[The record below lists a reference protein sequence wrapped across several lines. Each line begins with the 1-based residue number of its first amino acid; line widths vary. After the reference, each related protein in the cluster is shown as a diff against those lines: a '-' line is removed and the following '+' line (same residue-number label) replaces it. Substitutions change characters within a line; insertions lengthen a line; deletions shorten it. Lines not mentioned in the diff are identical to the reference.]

1 MGLQVLIAGAG
12 PVGLTLAAELARYGV
27 SVRLIDKTAA
37 GTDKS
42 KALVVWSRTLE
53 LLDRAGC
60 ADAFIAAGQKVV
72 AANVVA
78 GGDKE
83 IGRIDLTDVDSPYPY
98 ALMLPQSETER
109 LLEEHLGR
117 LGLRVERSTELVD
130 FAAADSALVDGG
142 SGVTAT
148 VRRPDGTSET
158 IDSDWLVGCD
168 GAHSTVRHQ
177 RGMAFPGDTLDTEW
191 VLADVH
197 VTGLTTPESE
207 LALYWHEDGMLAFF
221 PIGPGRYRIIA
232 DLGPPRTEHLQD
244 PTLAEIQALVERR
257 GPAGIALTDPV
268 WLSAFRINER
278 KVEHYRDDK
287 IFLAGDAA
295 HIHSPAGGQGM
306 NTGMQDAFN
315 LAWKLALVGS
325 GQAGPERLLASYSA
339 ERSPIGAQVVANTAR
354 LTTLATLRGHTVQAA
369 RNFIAGLVFG
379 LAPVR
384 RAMASAVTEISI
396 GYPHSPLNGPAHHT
410 HPAPGERMPPQ
421 PGEAPI
427 GAGTTPRFAL
437 FAAPGEA
444 VTALLRQCSEL
455 LEPVPRAPLHAEASW
470 LVRPDGYVAAV
481 AAPGDEACF
490 ADYLENL

>member
-12 PVGLTLAAELARYGV
+12 PVGLTLAVELARYGV
-27 SVRLIDKTAA
+27 SVRIVDKNRER
-37 GTDKS
+37 TDKS

-53 LLDRAGC
+53 LLDRTGC
-60 ADAFIAAGQKVV
+60 ADAFIAAGRKGV
-72 AANVVA
+72 AANIVA
-78 GGDKE
+78 RDKE
-83 IGRIDLTDVDSPYPY
+83 IGRIDLTHVASPYPY

-109 LLEEHLGR
+109 LLEEHLGG
-117 LGLRVERSTELVD
+117 LGVQVERSTALVD

-142 SGVTAT
+142 GGVTAT
-148 VRRPDGTSET
+148 LRRPDGTAET
-158 IDSDWLVGCD
+158 VVSDWLVGCD
-168 GAHSTVRHQ
+168 GAHSTVRHKL
-177 RGMAFPGDTLDTEW
+177 GMAFPGDTLDTEW

-197 VTGLTTPESE
+197 VTGLATPESE

-232 DLGPPRTEHLQD
+232 DLGPPKTEHPQD
-244 PTLAEIQALVERR
+244 PTLAQIEALVERR
-257 GPAGIALTDPV
+257 GPAGIALADPV
-268 WLSAFRINER
+268 WLAAFRINER

-339 ERSPIGAQVVANTAR
+339 ERSPIGTQVITNTGR
-354 LTTLATLRGHTVQAA
+354 LTWLAMLRGHTAQSA
-369 RNFIAGLVFG
+369 RNFVAGLVFG

-396 GYPHSPLNGPAHHT
+396 GYPDSPLNGPAHHT
-410 HPAPGERMPPQ
+410 HPAPGDRMPPQ
-421 PGEAPI
+421 PGEPPV
-427 GAGTTPRFAL
+427 GAGNTPRFAL

-444 VTALLRQCSEL
+444 VTALLHQCSEL
-455 LEPVPRAPLHAEASW
+455 LEPAPRAPLNAEASW

-481 AAPGDEACF
+481 SAPGDEACF